1 MPQTVSFPEKTWE
14 KKLRAGSRIVQ
25 VLDASTRHVEER
37 KREQKVGKSSVTGSL
52 GMSSGGDGMLAEI
65 YYTCN

>member
-1 MPQTVSFPEKTWE
+1 MPRTGSFPEKTWE

-37 KREQKVGKSSVTGSL
+37 KREQKVGKAASL
-52 GMSSGGDGMLAEI
+52 AVWE
-65 YYTCN
+65 